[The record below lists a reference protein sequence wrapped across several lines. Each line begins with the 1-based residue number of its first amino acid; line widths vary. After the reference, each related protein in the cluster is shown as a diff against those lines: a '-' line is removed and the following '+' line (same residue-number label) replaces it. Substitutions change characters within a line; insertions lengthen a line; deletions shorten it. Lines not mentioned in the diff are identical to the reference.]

1 MQYKIDQ
8 EKKEFIFTNE
18 FPMLS
23 AGEPYFVVVN
33 KGELSLSAEGVEII
47 SEPKQGTQVFDA
59 AMDRPVG
66 WFKGTF
72 RQFNAPEAVL
82 MNAYGMRKG
91 GIWTGYRNLDGHMG
105 ISSLRTVG
113 SDARLYDLQGRRIEG
128 QPAKGLYISNGKK
141 VVVK

>member
-47 SEPKQGTQVFDA
+47 SEPKHGTQVFDA

-91 GIWTGYRNLDGHMG
+91 GIWTGYRNVGWSHGHQQPPYCRQRRPP
-105 ISSLRTVG
+105 LRPAG
-113 SDARLYDLQGRRIEG
+113 PPHRGPARQGPIYQQR
-128 QPAKGLYISNGKK
+128 
-141 VVVK
+141 